1 MKSPKMAMQ
10 CQLWMGSL
18 EPNMTES
25 FIMAA
30 FNRLGQRPLAVKVM
44 RNKFTGEPAGYAFV
58 HFQTDEEA
66 IDAMHKL
73 NGKPIPGTFPVVRFR
88 LNTASRETRANMQ
101 HEREFSVW
109 VGDLSPDVDDY
120 SLYRVFASKYTS
132 IKTAK
137 VILDNSGYTKGYGFV
152 RFGNED
158 EQRNALYA
166 MNGYCGLGTKPLK
179 ICTAVPKP
187 KSNLTT
193 AQSTSTTSTAT
204 YTSGTDYN
212 QYYDPSAYWQ
222 NYSAWSG
229 YYGQG
234 EQVTTA
240 AVQPAVAS
248 ETTPAVAVKTQ
259 TDDLVLVDHKKPI
272 DVDHMNNEFLD
283 VNISLWDS
291 LEGSQWFPHDVI
303 EVHS

>member
-1 MKSPKMAMQ
+1 MAMQ

-30 FNRLGQRPLAVKVM
+30 FNRMGQRPLAVKVM

-88 LNTASRETRANMQ
+88 LNTASREARANMQ
-101 HEREFSVW
+101 QEREFSVW

-120 SLYRVFASKYTS
+120 SLYRIFASKYSS

-137 VILDNSGYTKGYGFV
+137 VILDSSGYTKGYGFV
-152 RFGNED
+152 RFGNEE

-166 MNGYCGLGTKPLK
+166 MNGYTGLGSKPLK

-187 KSNLTT
+187 KCTT
-193 AQSTSTTSTAT
+193 TPQNPSAPTTPNSTFNNGAE
-204 YTSGTDYN
+204 YN

-234 EQVTTA
+234 DQSAAPAQTVPVVDPAQVT
-240 AVQPAVAS
+240 
-248 ETTPAVAVKTQ
+248 AVKAQ
-259 TDDLVLVDHKKPI
+259 TDELALVEHKKVI
-272 DVDHMNNEFLD
+272 DVDQLNQEFLD
-283 VNISLWDS
+283 PELSLWDS
-291 LEGSQWFPHDVI
+291 LEESQWLPN
-303 EVHS
+303 EVVEAH

>member
-1 MKSPKMAMQ
+1 MQ

-25 FIMAA
+25 FILAA
-30 FNRLGQRPLAVKVM
+30 FHRMGQRPLAVKVM

-66 IDAMHKL
+66 IDTMHKL

-88 LNTASRETRANMQ
+88 LNTASREARANMQ
-101 HEREFSVW
+101 QEREFSVW

-120 SLYRVFASKYTS
+120 SLYRVFASKYSS

-137 VILDNSGYTKGYGFV
+137 VILDNAGYTKGYGFV
-152 RFGNED
+152 RFGNEE

-166 MNGYCGLGTKPLK
+166 MNGYTGLGTKPLK

-187 KSNLTT
+187 KSAITT
-193 AQSTSTTSTAT
+193 QTTTTTSTNPA
-204 YTSGTDYN
+204 YSSGTEYN

-229 YYGQG
+229 YYGHG
-234 EQVTTA
+234 DNTS
-240 AVQPAVAS
+240 AVAQ
-248 ETTPAVAVKTQ
+248 VQ
-259 TDDLVLVDHKKPI
+259 TVDSAQALAAKAQSDELALVEHKR
-272 DVDHMNNEFLD
+272 FLD
-283 VNISLWDS
+283 VDKLNQDFIDPELSLWDG
-291 LEGSQWFPHDVI
+291 LESSQWFPH
-303 EVHS
+303 EVVEAH

>member
-1 MKSPKMAMQ
+1 MQ

-30 FNRLGQRPLAVKVM
+30 FNRMGQRPLAVKVM

-58 HFQTDEEA
+58 HFQTDEES

-88 LNTASRETRANMQ
+88 LNTASREARANMQ
-101 HEREFSVW
+101 QEREFSVW

-120 SLYRVFASKYTS
+120 SLYRVFAAKYSS

-137 VILDNSGYTKGYGFV
+137 VILDSSGYTKGYGFV
-152 RFGNED
+152 RFGNEE

-166 MNGYCGLGTKPLK
+166 MNGYTGLGTKPLK

-187 KSNLTT
+187 KGATT
-193 AQSTSTTSTAT
+193 PQNQQPTPNAPNTT
-204 YTSGTDYN
+204 YNSGT
-212 QYYDPSAYWQ
+212 

-234 EQVTTA
+234 DQSA
-240 AVQPAVAS
+240 APVQAAPVPDPAQQA
-248 ETTPAVAVKTQ
+248 AAAAAKAQ
-259 TDDLVLVDHKKPI
+259 TDDLALVEHKTALEI
-272 DVDHMNNEFLD
+272 DELNQDFLD
-283 VNISLWDS
+283 PELSLWDS
-291 LEGSQWFPHDVI
+291 LEASQWFPH
-303 EVHS
+303 EVVEAH

>member
-1 MKSPKMAMQ
+1 MQ

-30 FNRLGQRPLAVKVM
+30 FHRMGQRPLTVKVM

-88 LNTASRETRANMQ
+88 LNTASREARSNLQ
-101 HEREFSVW
+101 QEREFSVW

-120 SLYRVFASKYTS
+120 SLYRVFASKYSS

-137 VILDNSGYTKGYGFV
+137 VILDGTGYTKGYGFV
-152 RFGNED
+152 RFGNEE

-166 MNGYCGLGTKPLK
+166 MNGYSGLGTKPLK

-187 KSNLTT
+187 KGVTT
-193 AQSTSTTSTAT
+193 NQNSTTSV
-204 YTSGTDYN
+204 TSNAAYNNGSQEYN

-234 EQVTTA
+234 DQSAA
-240 AVQPAVAS
+240 AV
-248 ETTPAVAVKTQ
+248 TPIVEPVQAAIVKAQ
-259 TDDLVLVDHKKPI
+259 NDELALVEHKKII
-272 DVDHMNNEFLD
+272 DIDQMNQEFLD
-283 VNISLWDS
+283 PELSFWDA
-291 LEGSQWFPHDVI
+291 LESSQWFPNEVI
-303 EVHS
+303 EAH

>member
-1 MKSPKMAMQ
+1 MQ

-25 FIMAA
+25 FILAA
-30 FNRLGQRPLAVKVM
+30 FHRMGSRPLNVKVM

-66 IDAMHKL
+66 IDTMHKL

-88 LNTASRETRANMQ
+88 LNTASREARANMQ
-101 HEREFSVW
+101 TEREFSVW

-120 SLYRVFASKYTS
+120 SLYRVFASKYSS

-152 RFGNED
+152 RFGNEE

-166 MNGYCGLGTKPLK
+166 MNGYTGLGTKPLK

-187 KSNLTT
+187 KSAITT
-193 AQSTSTTSTAT
+193 PSTTTSTSTNAT
-204 YTSGTDYN
+204 YTTGAEYN

-234 EQVTTA
+234 DASATVQA
-240 AVQPAVAS
+240 APVIDPAQAVAAKAQS
-248 ETTPAVAVKTQ
+248 DELA
-259 TDDLVLVDHKKPI
+259 LVEHKRPI
-272 DVDHMNNEFLD
+272 DIDEMNQEFL
-283 VNISLWDS
+283 NPELSLWDG
-291 LEGSQWFPHDVI
+291 LESSQWFPHEVI
-303 EVHS
+303 EAH

>member
-1 MKSPKMAMQ
+1 MSMQ

-30 FNRLGQRPLAVKVM
+30 FHRMGQRPLAVKVM

-58 HFQTDEEA
+58 HFQNDEEA
-66 IDAMHKL
+66 IDTMHKL

-88 LNTASRETRANMQ
+88 LNTASREARSNLQ
-101 HEREFSVW
+101 NEREFSVW

-152 RFGNED
+152 RFGKEE

-166 MNGYCGLGTKPLK
+166 MNGYTGLGTKPLK

-187 KSNLTT
+187 KGAVTT
-193 AQSTSTTSTAT
+193 QAQSNSSAT
-204 YTSGTDYN
+204 GPAYSSGTDFS
-212 QYYDPSAYWQ
+212 QYYDPTQYWQ
-222 NYSAWSG
+222 NYSAWS
-229 YYGQG
+229 YYGQD
-234 EQVTTA
+234 QATNTTVTT
-240 AVQPAVAS
+240 
-248 ETTPAVAVKTQ
+248 TPSVDTQ
-259 TDDLVLVDHKKPI
+259 ATKQNDELALVDHKRTV
-272 DVDHMNNEFLD
+272 DVDKMNEEFLD
-283 VNISLWDS
+283 RELGLWDS
-291 LEGSQWFPHDVI
+291 IEASHWFTNELI
-303 EVHS
+303 ETH

>member
-1 MKSPKMAMQ
+1 MAMQ

-30 FNRLGQRPLAVKVM
+30 FHRMGQRPLTVKVM

-73 NGKPIPGTFPVVRFR
+73 NGKPIQGTFPVVRFR
-88 LNTASRETRANMQ
+88 LNTASREARANMQ
-101 HEREFSVW
+101 QEREFSVW

-120 SLYRVFASKYTS
+120 SLYRVFASKYSS

-137 VILDNSGYTKGYGFV
+137 VILDSSGYTKGYGFV
-152 RFGNED
+152 RFGNEE

-166 MNGYCGLGTKPLK
+166 MNGYTNLGTKPLK

-187 KSNLTT
+187 KGVQTSQNQPAAAPSNT
-193 AQSTSTTSTAT
+193 AYNA
-204 YTSGTDYN
+204 GTEYS

-234 EQVTTA
+234 DQN
-240 AVQPAVAS
+240 AVVPQP
-248 ETTPAVAVKTQ
+248 TPATEAAQTPAAKPP
-259 TDDLVLVDHKKPI
+259 TDDLALVEHKKTI
-272 DVDHMNNEFLD
+272 DIDQMNQEFLD
-283 VNISLWDS
+283 PELSLWDS
-291 LEGSQWFPHDVI
+291 LEASYWLTRFLDDR
-303 EVHS
+303 

>member
-1 MKSPKMAMQ
+1 MQ

-30 FNRLGQRPLAVKVM
+30 FHRMGQRPLAVKVM

-88 LNTASRETRANMQ
+88 LNTASREARANMQ
-101 HEREFSVW
+101 QEREFSVW
-109 VGDLSPDVDDY
+109 VGDLSPEVDDY
-120 SLYRVFASKYTS
+120 SLYRVFASKYSS

-137 VILDNSGYTKGYGFV
+137 VILDSSGYTKGYGFV
-152 RFGNED
+152 RFGNEE

-166 MNGYCGLGTKPLK
+166 MNGYTGLGSKPLK

-187 KSNLTT
+187 KGATTTQSTTTPTT
-193 AQSTSTTSTAT
+193 ANAT
-204 YTSGTDYN
+204 YSSGTDYN

-234 EQVTTA
+234 DQNA
-240 AVQPAVAS
+240 AVVPATVVPDTAQVA
-248 ETTPAVAVKTQ
+248 AVKAQ
-259 TDDLVLVDHKKPI
+259 NDDLALVEHKKII
-272 DVDHMNNEFLD
+272 DIDLMNQEFLEPEL
-283 VNISLWDS
+283 SLWDG
-291 LEGSQWFPHDVI
+291 LEASQWFPNEMI
-303 EVHS
+303 EAH

>member
-1 MKSPKMAMQ
+1 MAMQ

-30 FNRLGQRPLAVKVM
+30 FNRMGQRPLAVKVM

-88 LNTASRETRANMQ
+88 LNTASREARANMQ
-101 HEREFSVW
+101 QEREFSVW

-120 SLYRVFASKYTS
+120 SLYRIFASKYSS

-137 VILDNSGYTKGYGFV
+137 VILDSSGYTKGYGFV
-152 RFGNED
+152 RFGNEE

-166 MNGYCGLGTKPLK
+166 MNGYTGLGSKPLK

-187 KSNLTT
+187 KCTT
-193 AQSTSTTSTAT
+193 TPQ
-204 YTSGTDYN
+204 N
-212 QYYDPSAYWQ
+212 PSAPTTP
-222 NYSAWSG
+222 NSTFNNGASA
-229 YYGQG
+229 
-234 EQVTTA
+234 A
-240 AVQPAVAS
+240 ASADRACRSTPRKSPAVKA
-248 ETTPAVAVKTQ
+248 Q
-259 TDDLVLVDHKKPI
+259 TDELALCLTQEVIGVDQLTKSFGPRVSPVGQPRRVPMATQRGGRSALI
-272 DVDHMNNEFLD
+272 ISLLLSDVDI
-283 VNISLWDS
+283 V
-291 LEGSQWFPHDVI
+291 
-303 EVHS
+303 

>member
-1 MKSPKMAMQ
+1 MQ

-25 FIMAA
+25 FILAA
-30 FNRLGQRPLAVKVM
+30 FHRMGQHPLAVKVM

-66 IDAMHKL
+66 IDTMHKL

-88 LNTASRETRANMQ
+88 LNTASREARANMQ
-101 HEREFSVW
+101 QEREFSVW
-109 VGDLSPDVDDY
+109 VGDLSPDIDDY
-120 SLYRVFASKYTS
+120 SLYRVFASKYSS

-137 VILDNSGYTKGYGFV
+137 VILDNAGYTKGYGFV

-166 MNGYCGLGTKPLK
+166 MNGYTGLGTKPLK

-187 KSNLTT
+187 KSAITT
-193 AQSTSTTSTAT
+193 QATTPPTSNTSYA
-204 YTSGTDYN
+204 SGTEYN

-234 EQVTTA
+234 ENTQVA
-240 AVQPAVAS
+240 AT
-248 ETTPAVAVKTQ
+248 TTPVVDTVQIAAAKAQ
-259 TDDLVLVDHKKPI
+259 SDDLVLVEHKKPI
-272 DVDHMNNEFLD
+272 DVDKLNQEFLD
-283 VNISLWDS
+283 PDLSLWDA
-291 LEGSQWFPHDVI
+291 LEASNWCPHEVI
-303 EVHS
+303 EAN

>member
-1 MKSPKMAMQ
+1 MAMQ

-30 FNRLGQRPLAVKVM
+30 FHRLGQRPLAVKVM

-66 IDAMHKL
+66 IDSMHKL

-88 LNTASRETRANMQ
+88 LNTASREARTSMQ
-101 HEREFSVW
+101 LEREFSVW

-120 SLYRVFASKYTS
+120 SLYRVFAAKYNS

-152 RFGNED
+152 RFGNEE

-166 MNGYCGLGTKPLK
+166 MNGYTGLGTKPLK

-187 KSNLTT
+187 KGLQQNQGGP
-193 AQSTSTTSTAT
+193 AGNAT
-204 YTSGTDYN
+204 YNSGTEYN

-234 EQVTTA
+234 EAGATQQ
-240 AVQPAVAS
+240 VQPTQAA
-248 ETTPAVAVKTQ
+248 PAPEPPQPTQTKTQ
-259 TDDLVLVDHKKPI
+259 ADELALVEHKKSV
-272 DVDHMNNEFLD
+272 DVERHNQDFLD
-283 VNISLWDS
+283 TELGLWDS
-291 LEGSQWFPHDVI
+291 LEASHWFPNEGI
-303 EVHS
+303 EAH

>member
-1 MKSPKMAMQ
+1 MQ

-30 FNRLGQRPLAVKVM
+30 FNRMGSRPLAVKVM

-58 HFQTDEEA
+58 HFQTDEESV
-66 IDAMHKL
+66 DTMHKL

-88 LNTASRETRANMQ
+88 LNTASREARANMQ
-101 HEREFSVW
+101 QEREFSVW
-109 VGDLSPDVDDY
+109 VGDLSPEVDDY
-120 SLYRVFASKYTS
+120 SLYRVFASKYSS

-137 VILDNSGYTKGYGFV
+137 VILDSSGYTKGYGFV
-152 RFGNED
+152 RFGSEE

-166 MNGYCGLGTKPLK
+166 MNGYTGLGSKPLK

-187 KSNLTT
+187 KGTIPSNQNNNNNSSNGYNNG
-193 AQSTSTTSTAT
+193 AE
-204 YTSGTDYN
+204 YN

-234 EQVTTA
+234 EGA
-240 AVQPAVAS
+240 APPAPAAD
-248 ETTPAVAVKTQ
+248 TPHAPPPKAQ
-259 TDDLVLVDHKKPI
+259 SDDLALVDHKRAL
-272 DVDHMNNEFLD
+272 DVEQMNEDFLD
-283 VNISLWDS
+283 PELSLWDS
-291 LEGSQWFPHDVI
+291 LEAAQWFPHEIVD
-303 EVHS
+303 VHS

>member
-1 MKSPKMAMQ
+1 MAMQ

-30 FNRLGQRPLAVKVM
+30 FHRMGQRPLAVKVM

-66 IDAMHKL
+66 IDSMHKL

-88 LNTASRETRANMQ
+88 LNTASREARSNMQ
-101 HEREFSVW
+101 QEREYSVW
-109 VGDLSPDVDDY
+109 VGDLSPEVDDY
-120 SLYRVFASKYTS
+120 SLYRVFAAKYNS

-137 VILDNSGYTKGYGFV
+137 VILDNGGYTKGYGFV
-152 RFGNED
+152 RFGNEE

-166 MNGYCGLGTKPLK
+166 MNGYTGLGTKPIK

-187 KSNLTT
+187 KGAMMQQNQGAAGNASYN
-193 AQSTSTTSTAT
+193 
-204 YTSGTDYN
+204 SGTEYN

-234 EQVTTA
+234 EA
-240 AVQPAVAS
+240 APQAAPQPAAP
-248 ETTPAVAVKTQ
+248 ELQQPQQTKTQ
-259 TDDLVLVDHKKPI
+259 MEELSLVEHKKSI
-272 DVDHMNNEFLD
+272 DVEQQNQEFLD
-283 VNISLWDS
+283 TELGLWDS
-291 LEGSQWFPHDVI
+291 LESSHWFPHEGV
-303 EVHS
+303 EVH

>member
-1 MKSPKMAMQ
+1 MAMQ

-30 FNRLGQRPLAVKVM
+30 FHRMGQRPLAVKVM

-66 IDAMHKL
+66 IDSMHKL

-88 LNTASRETRANMQ
+88 LNTASREARANMQ
-101 HEREFSVW
+101 QEREFSVW

-120 SLYRVFASKYTS
+120 SLYRVFAAKYNS

-137 VILDNSGYTKGYGFV
+137 VILDASGYTKGYGFV
-152 RFGNED
+152 RFGNEE

-166 MNGYCGLGTKPLK
+166 MNGYTGLGTKPLK

-187 KSNLTT
+187 KGPANNQQQMAQAPAGSN
-193 AQSTSTTSTAT
+193 APYS
-204 YTSGTDYN
+204 SGTEYN

-234 EQVTTA
+234 EQAAAAPAAPAPQPDATQTA
-240 AVQPAVAS
+240 AAKAQSDELA
-248 ETTPAVAVKTQ
+248 
-259 TDDLVLVDHKKPI
+259 LVEHKKSL
-272 DVDHMNNEFLD
+272 DVDAMNQEFLEPEL
-283 VNISLWDS
+283 SLWDS
-291 LEGSQWFPHDVI
+291 LEASQWFPHEVV
-303 EVHS
+303 EVH

>member
-1 MKSPKMAMQ
+1 MQ

-44 RNKFTGEPAGYAFV
+44 RNKFTGEPAGYAF
-58 HFQTDEEA
+58 TDEESV
-66 IDAMHKL
+66 DTMHKL

-88 LNTASRETRANMQ
+88 LNTASREARQNMQ
-101 HEREFSVW
+101 TEREFSVW
-109 VGDLSPDVDDY
+109 VGDLSPEVDDY
-120 SLYRVFASKYTS
+120 SLYRVFASKYSS

-137 VILDNSGYTKGYGFV
+137 VILDSSGYTKGYGFV
-152 RFGNED
+152 RFGSED

-166 MNGYCGLGTKPLK
+166 MNGYTGLGSKPLK

-187 KSNLTT
+187 KSALT
-193 AQSTSTTSTAT
+193 AQGSAGAGGTGNA
-204 YTSGTDYN
+204 YNSGTEYN

-234 EQVTTA
+234 ESA
-240 AVQPAVAS
+240 PP
-248 ETTPAVAVKTQ
+248 TPA
-259 TDDLVLVDHKKPI
+259 
-272 DVDHMNNEFLD
+272 MNEEFLD
-283 VNISLWDS
+283 PELSLWDC
-291 LEGSQWFPHDVI
+291 LEASQWFPHEIV
-303 EVHS
+303 EAH

>member
-1 MKSPKMAMQ
+1 MAMQ

-30 FNRLGQRPLAVKVM
+30 FNRMGQRPLAVKVM

-88 LNTASRETRANMQ
+88 LNTASREARANMQ
-101 HEREFSVW
+101 QEREFSVW

-120 SLYRVFASKYTS
+120 SLYRIFASKYSS

-137 VILDNSGYTKGYGFV
+137 VILDSSGYTKGYGFV
-152 RFGNED
+152 RFGNEE

-166 MNGYCGLGTKPLK
+166 MNGYTGLGSKPLK

-187 KSNLTT
+187 KGNSSNQNPSGPTT
-193 AQSTSTTSTAT
+193 PNSTFS
-204 YTSGTDYN
+204 SGSEYN

-234 EQVTTA
+234 EQGAAAAQTVPVADVTLPPA
-240 AVQPAVAS
+240 AAKQNDELA
-248 ETTPAVAVKTQ
+248 
-259 TDDLVLVDHKKPI
+259 LVDHKKVINI
-272 DVDHMNNEFLD
+272 DEMNEEFLD
-283 VNISLWDS
+283 PELSLWDC
-291 LEGSQWFPHDVI
+291 LEESQWFPH
-303 EVHS
+303 EVVEAH

>member
-1 MKSPKMAMQ
+1 MAMQ

-30 FNRLGQRPLAVKVM
+30 FHRMGQRPLAVKVM
-44 RNKFTGEPAGYAFV
+44 RNKFTGEPAGYAFI
-58 HFQTDEEA
+58 HFQTDEESV
-66 IDAMHKL
+66 DTMHKL

-88 LNTASRETRANMQ
+88 LNTASREARTNMQ
-101 HEREFSVW
+101 TEREFSVW

-120 SLYRVFASKYTS
+120 SLYRVFASKYSS

-137 VILDNSGYTKGYGFV
+137 VILDNAGYTKGYGFV
-152 RFGNED
+152 RFGNEE

-166 MNGYCGLGTKPLK
+166 MNGYTGLGTKPLK

-187 KSNLTT
+187 KGLPTNQPNGAGGSANNPSY
-193 AQSTSTTSTAT
+193 AA
-204 YTSGTDYN
+204 GTEYN

-234 EQVTTA
+234 DQSA
-240 AVQPAVAS
+240 AAAPAA
-248 ETTPAVAVKTQ
+248 EPAPAAAVKTQ
-259 TDDLVLVDHKKPI
+259 SDELVLVEHKRPV
-272 DVDHMNNEFLD
+272 DVDQLNKEFLEPQLC
-283 VNISLWDS
+283 LWDA
-291 LEGSQWFPHDVI
+291 LEESQWFPHDVI
-303 EVHS
+303 EAH

>member
-1 MKSPKMAMQ
+1 MAMQ

-30 FNRLGQRPLAVKVM
+30 FHRLGQRPLAVKVM

-66 IDAMHKL
+66 IDSMHKL

-88 LNTASRETRANMQ
+88 LNTASREARANMQ
-101 HEREFSVW
+101 QEREFSVW

-120 SLYRVFASKYTS
+120 SLYRIFASKYNS

-137 VILDNSGYTKGYGFV
+137 VILDSSGYTKGYGFV
-152 RFGNED
+152 RFGNEE

-166 MNGYCGLGTKPLK
+166 MNGYTGLGTKPLK

-187 KSNLTT
+187 KGVQAAQGAAGAAAAGTGAPYSN
-193 AQSTSTTSTAT
+193 
-204 YTSGTDYN
+204 GTEYN

-234 EQVTTA
+234 DQAAATPAPAPVDPAQTA
-240 AVQPAVAS
+240 AVKAQS
-248 ETTPAVAVKTQ
+248 
-259 TDDLVLVDHKKPI
+259 DDLALVEHKKSI
-272 DVDHMNNEFLD
+272 DVDALNQEFLEPEL
-283 VNISLWDS
+283 SLWDA
-291 LEGSQWFPHDVI
+291 LEASQWFPH
-303 EVHS
+303 EVVEAH

>member
-1 MKSPKMAMQ
+1 
-10 CQLWMGSL
+10 
-18 EPNMTES
+18 MTES

-30 FNRLGQRPLAVKVM
+30 FNRMGQRPLAVKVM

-88 LNTASRETRANMQ
+88 LNTASREARANMQ
-101 HEREFSVW
+101 QEREFSVW

-120 SLYRVFASKYTS
+120 SLYRVFASKYSS

-137 VILDNSGYTKGYGFV
+137 VILDSSGYTKGYGFV

-166 MNGYCGLGTKPLK
+166 MNGYTGLGSKPLK

-187 KSNLTT
+187 KGAATQNPTT
-193 AQSTSTTSTAT
+193 PPANNTNYS
-204 YTSGTDYN
+204 SGTEYN

-234 EQVTTA
+234 EQSAGAVPA
-240 AVQPAVAS
+240 APVVDAAQLPV
-248 ETTPAVAVKTQ
+248 VKPPV
-259 TDDLVLVDHKKPI
+259 DDMALVEHKKVL
-272 DVDHMNNEFLD
+272 DVDQLNQEFLD
-283 VNISLWDS
+283 PEMSLWDS
-291 LEGSQWFPHDVI
+291 LESSQWFPH
-303 EVHS
+303 EVVETC

>member
-1 MKSPKMAMQ
+1 MAMQ

-30 FNRLGQRPLAVKVM
+30 FNRMGQRPLAVKVM

-58 HFQTDEEA
+58 HFQTDDEA

-88 LNTASRETRANMQ
+88 LNTASREARANMQ
-101 HEREFSVW
+101 QEREFSVW

-120 SLYRVFASKYTS
+120 SLYRVFAAKYSS

-137 VILDNSGYTKGYGFV
+137 VILDSSGYTKGYGFV
-152 RFGNED
+152 RFGNEE

-166 MNGYCGLGTKPLK
+166 MNGYNGLGTKPLK
-179 ICTAVPKP
+179 TCTAVPKP
-187 KSNLTT
+187 KSANTNQNL
-193 AQSTSTTSTAT
+193 ASAPAGNAS
-204 YTSGTDYN
+204 YNSGTEYN

-234 EQVTTA
+234 EQGQA
-240 AVQPAVAS
+240 AAAAQPAPDAAQP
-248 ETTPAVAVKTQ
+248 PAALVKAQ
-259 TDDLVLVDHKKPI
+259 TDELALVEHKRTI
-272 DVDHMNNEFLD
+272 DVDLLNQEFLD
-283 VNISLWDS
+283 PELSLWDS
-291 LEGSQWFPHDVI
+291 LEASQWFPH
-303 EVHS
+303 EVVEAH

>member
-1 MKSPKMAMQ
+1 MQ

-25 FIMAA
+25 FILAA
-30 FNRLGQRPLAVKVM
+30 FHRMGQRPLTVKVM
-44 RNKFTGEPAGYAFV
+44 RNKYTGEPAGYAFV

-66 IDAMHKL
+66 IDTMHKL

-88 LNTASRETRANMQ
+88 LNTASREARTNMQ

-120 SLYRVFASKYTS
+120 SLYRIFASKYSS

-152 RFGNED
+152 RFGNEE

-166 MNGYCGLGTKPLK
+166 MNGYTGLGNKPLK

-187 KSNLTT
+187 KSALPPQTT
-193 AQSTSTTSTAT
+193 TNSSTA
-204 YTSGTDYN
+204 GTNVPSYSAGTEYN
-212 QYYDPSAYWQ
+212 QYYDPTAYWQ

-234 EQVTTA
+234 DGSSAAQNAPAMDAAQTA
-240 AVQPAVAS
+240 AVKAQN
-248 ETTPAVAVKTQ
+248 
-259 TDDLVLVDHKKPI
+259 DDLVLIDHKKTI
-272 DVDHMNNEFLD
+272 DIDQLNEEFL
-283 VNISLWDS
+283 NTETSLWDS
-291 LEGSQWFPHDVI
+291 LESSQWFPHEVI
-303 EVHS
+303 EGPLVN

>member
-1 MKSPKMAMQ
+1 MQ

-30 FNRLGQRPLAVKVM
+30 FHRMGQRPLAVKVM

-58 HFQTDEEA
+58 HFQTDEES

-88 LNTASRETRANMQ
+88 LNTASREARTNMQ
-101 HEREFSVW
+101 QEREFSVW
-109 VGDLSPDVDDY
+109 VGDLSSDVDDY
-120 SLYRVFASKYTS
+120 SLYRVFASKYSS

-137 VILDNSGYTKGYGFV
+137 VILDSSGYTKGYGFV
-152 RFGNED
+152 RFGNEG

-166 MNGYCGLGTKPLK
+166 MNGYTGLGNKPLK

-187 KSNLTT
+187 KTIVTT
-193 AQSTSTTSTAT
+193 QSTSTTTTTSAS
-204 YTSGTDYN
+204 YNSGTEYS

-234 EQVTTA
+234 EQAAAAAQAAPVVEPAQSA
-240 AVQPAVAS
+240 AVKAQN
-248 ETTPAVAVKTQ
+248 
-259 TDDLVLVDHKKPI
+259 DDLALVDHKTSI
-272 DVDHMNNEFLD
+272 DIDQLNQEFLD
-283 VNISLWDS
+283 PALSLWDT
-291 LEGSQWFPHDVI
+291 LESSQWFPH
-303 EVHS
+303 EVVEAH

>member
-1 MKSPKMAMQ
+1 MAMQ

-30 FNRLGQRPLAVKVM
+30 FNRMGQRPLAVKVM

-88 LNTASRETRANMQ
+88 LNTASREARANMQ
-101 HEREFSVW
+101 TEREFSVW

-120 SLYRVFASKYTS
+120 SLYRIFASKYSS

-137 VILDNSGYTKGYGFV
+137 VILDSSGYTKGYGFV
-152 RFGNED
+152 RFGNEE

-166 MNGYCGLGTKPLK
+166 MNGYTGLGSKPLK

-187 KSNLTT
+187 KCTIGSANQHAPTT
-193 AQSTSTTSTAT
+193 ANSTF
-204 YTSGTDYN
+204 SGGTEYN
-212 QYYDPSAYWQ
+212 QYYDPSTYWQ

-234 EQVTTA
+234 EPGGTPAQTVPVA
-240 AVQPAVAS
+240 DPAQAPAVKAQPD
-248 ETTPAVAVKTQ
+248 ELA
-259 TDDLVLVDHKKPI
+259 LVEHKKVI
-272 DVDHMNNEFLD
+272 DVDLLNQEFLD
-283 VNISLWDS
+283 PELSLWDS
-291 LEGSQWFPHDVI
+291 LEDSQWFPH
-303 EVHS
+303 EVVEC

>member
-1 MKSPKMAMQ
+1 MAMQ

-30 FNRLGQRPLAVKVM
+30 FHRMGQRPLAVKVM

-88 LNTASRETRANMQ
+88 LNTASREARSNLQ
-101 HEREFSVW
+101 QEREFSVW

-120 SLYRVFASKYTS
+120 SLYRVFASKYSS

-137 VILDNSGYTKGYGFV
+137 VILDGTGYTKGYGFV
-152 RFGNED
+152 RFGNEE

-166 MNGYCGLGTKPLK
+166 MNGYTGLGTKPLK

-187 KSNLTT
+187 KGATT
-193 AQSTSTTSTAT
+193 TQNSTASVSSNT
-204 YTSGTDYN
+204 AYNSGSQDYN

-234 EQVTTA
+234 DQ
-240 AVQPAVAS
+240 S
-248 ETTPAVAVKTQ
+248 AVAVTTPVAEPVQAAVVKAQ
-259 TDDLVLVDHKKPI
+259 NDELALVEHKKVI
-272 DVDHMNNEFLD
+272 DIDQMNQEFLD
-283 VNISLWDS
+283 PELSLWDA
-291 LEGSQWFPHDVI
+291 LESSQWFPNEVI
-303 EVHS
+303 EGH

>member
-1 MKSPKMAMQ
+1 MQ

-30 FNRLGQRPLAVKVM
+30 FHRMGQRPLAVKVM

-73 NGKPIPGTFPVVRFR
+73 NGKPIPGTFPIVRFR
-88 LNTASRETRANMQ
+88 LNTASREARANMQ
-101 HEREFSVW
+101 QEREFSVW

-120 SLYRVFASKYTS
+120 SLYRVFASKYSS

-137 VILDNSGYTKGYGFV
+137 VILDASGYTKGYGFV
-152 RFGNED
+152 RFGNEE

-166 MNGYCGLGTKPLK
+166 MNGYTGLGSKPLK

-187 KSNLTT
+187 KG
-193 AQSTSTTSTAT
+193 ATTSQNQPAATAT
-204 YTSGTDYN
+204 NASYNSGTEYN

-234 EQVTTA
+234 DQSAVAAQPAA
-240 AVQPAVAS
+240 AVEVAQ
-248 ETTPAVAVKTQ
+248 TPVAKLPS
-259 TDDLVLVDHKKPI
+259 DDLALVEHKKSI
-272 DVDHMNNEFLD
+272 DVDQMNQEFLD
-283 VNISLWDS
+283 PDLSLWDS
-291 LEGSQWFPHDVI
+291 LEASQWFPHECI
-303 EVHS
+303 EAC